1 MDGEDREKY
10 IKLYYRLATIQDKI
24 NELNQ
29 HINSLDN
36 ELDSFYIINDKPAF
50 KDKMNHNKERV
61 SDIKE
66 SLKDV
71 RQDIKN
77 RI

>member
-1 MDGEDREKY
+1 MDEENRDKY

-29 HINSLDN
+29 HINTLDN
-36 ELDSFYIINDKPAF
+36 ELDSFYILNDKPAF
-50 KDKMNHNKERV
+50 KDKMNHNKDRV
-61 SDIKE
+61 SDIRE
-66 SLKDV
+66 SLKNV
-71 RQDIKN
+71 RQDIRN